1 MLICG
6 TDFVPTRIPCFSLF
20 TLNEVGLGTRL
31 GRCNPRIVIHFDLVY
46 YYNNYSWM
54 RREAQF
60 VFMIAMRIFSI
71 LVLQK
76 PFKKRLTTC
85 HEFACYLTD
94 SNVIHFTVFESFH

>member
-1 MLICG
+1 
-6 TDFVPTRIPCFSLF
+6 
-20 TLNEVGLGTRL
+20 
-31 GRCNPRIVIHFDLVY
+31 
-46 YYNNYSWM
+46 M

-94 SNVIHFTVFESFH
+94 SNEPILLFLKAFIRFIS